1 MVAESTSSLF
11 DINDTIT
18 STISSSPSLRDFL
31 AGTMGGFAGK
41 LLDYPLDTVK
51 GTYTGQPIE
60 QFCNVEIGLG

>member
-1 MVAESTSSLF
+1 MVAESTSSF
-11 DINDTIT
+11 VDIDTIT
-18 STISSSPSLRDFL
+18 STIASSPSLRDFL

-60 QFCNVEIGLG
+60 EFCNVEIGLD